1 MSNDEKKLA
10 TASQVV
16 DDDEPDE
23 WFVQLTIF
31 KRGKSELMTRSRDK
45 RIFST
50 GCSGR
55 SLYKTEVRP
64 REPTCE
70 QTKT

>member
-1 MSNDEKKLA
+1 MADSKNDEALRKA
-10 TASQVV
+10 AV

-23 WFVQLTIF
+23 WFDFSPHLGFRFLLTP
-31 KRGKSELMTRSRDK
+31 TVVRDK

-55 SLYKTEVRP
+55 LE
-64 REPTCE
+64 
-70 QTKT
+70 